1 MINVYV
7 HCANKSDATSWYRAW
22 GTFPDIEKRSDIRF
36 HDMTKIFPKLSGKK
50 LKDHLDNLKKRGII
64 PKKDEEFLIY
74 DWTESIKADITYFQR
89 PMDNTILEF
98 AITQK
103 LSGSKIWYDLDDN
116 LWEIPGSY
124 DIKKNIGYNELKN
137 IAEFI
142 ELSDIITV
150 STLELKNYVDSKF
163 GVNCIVINNGID
175 FDKYPI
181 NETSTTGLTL
191 WRGSPTHAD
200 DIEKFRDYF
209 ESFDEVL
216 FMGYNPITNKPKLKV
231 NGELLPTTDV
241 GLYYNTLK
249 NINPSYLLCFLSD
262 NVFNRCKSNISYLE
276 ATLSG
281 AISVNNQVG
290 EFKGKGYDINN
301 GLQLTLD
308 QVHELRAEA
317 VADCLENYHLKKLND
332 IRINLITT
340 YAKL

>member
-36 HDMTKIFPKLSGKK
+36 HDMTKIFPKYE
-50 LKDHLDNLKKRGII
+50 KD
-64 PKKDEEFLIY
+64 PKKSVFFWPEAERCDLAF
-74 DWTESIKADITYFQR
+74 FQR
-89 PMDNTILEF
+89 SCGGNIINYARTLKEKGIP
-98 AITQK
+98 
-103 LSGSKIWYDLDDN
+103 IWYDLDDN
-116 LWEIPGSY
+116 LWEIPEGY
-124 DIKKNIGYNELKN
+124 KIKKHFHHGILSEVK
-137 IAEFI
+137 EF
-142 ELSDIITV
+142 LNMADMITV
-150 STLELKNYVDSKF
+150 STRELALYIKERFDKTCYV
-163 GVNCIVINNGID
+163 VNNGID

-181 NETSTTGLTL
+181 NETSKTGLTL
-191 WRGSPTHAD
+191 WRGSHTHAD
-200 DIEKFRDYF
+200 DIGKFRELY
-209 ESFDEVL
+209 ESFQEVL
-216 FMGYNPITNKPKLKV
+216 FMGYNPIINEPKLKV
-231 NGELLPTTDV
+231 RGEFIPATDA
-241 GLYYNTLK
+241 GIYYQMIK

-262 NVFNRCKSNISYLE
+262 NIFNRCKSNISYLE